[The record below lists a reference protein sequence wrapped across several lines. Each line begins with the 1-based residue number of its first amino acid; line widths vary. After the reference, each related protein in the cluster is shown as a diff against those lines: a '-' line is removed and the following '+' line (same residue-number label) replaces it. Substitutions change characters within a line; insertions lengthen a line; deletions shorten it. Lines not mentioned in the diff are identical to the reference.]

1 MAVRVFASGQS
12 NSIGWGAS
20 GPSFAKVSSSVRV
33 WNNANPLGGNGSA
46 FVTAATAQ
54 TGGTFQYTDRNNAFV
69 WFCDKLARTQHEA
82 VDLTFVGR
90 GNSPIELWDADE
102 SVSPML
108 AECIG
113 VWTATGQPPADIFLW
128 HQGENNAG
136 WERTPYEARFD
147 TLLDDL
153 TRGGVIDGNTIV
165 IVGGLAEE
173 NNQRVT
179 FNHRVLARL
188 RRATFATSYGL
199 KTSDGTHFDAAS
211 LTRLA
216 RRYFSA
222 YQFARLRQ

>member
-1 MAVRVFASGQS
+1 MTLRVFGSGQS
-12 NSIGWGAS
+12 NSMGRGIG
-20 GPSFAKVSSSVRV
+20 GPSWSGVSDQVRV
-33 WNNANPLGGNGSA
+33 WNNTGPLGENGTA
-46 FVTAATAQ
+46 FVTAEQARA
-54 TGGTFQYTDRNNAFV
+54 GGLFGYTDRDNAFV
-69 WFCDKLARTQHEA
+69 WFCDKLARTQHES
-82 VDLTFVGR
+82 VDLTYVGR
-90 GNSPIELWDADE
+90 GGSSIELWDADE
-102 SVSPML
+102 GVYPML

-113 VWTATGQPPADIFLW
+113 VWAATGQPPADIFLW

-153 TRGGVIDGNTIV
+153 TRGGVIDANTIV

-199 KTSDGTHFDAAS
+199 KTSDGTHFDANS